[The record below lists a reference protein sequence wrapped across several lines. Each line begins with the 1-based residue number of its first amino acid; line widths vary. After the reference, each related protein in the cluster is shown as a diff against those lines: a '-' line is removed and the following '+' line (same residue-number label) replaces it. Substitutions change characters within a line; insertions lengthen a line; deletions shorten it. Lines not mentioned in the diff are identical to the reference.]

1 MDYIEKMATVDEN
14 SFKNPLDKQ
23 YIGDIKDL
31 ANTVIEIEDGL
42 ISKNSEKDIDNMLEQ
57 GDNLIKIIDQSTN
70 LVNVNHPVK
79 YMFQQLKNTWNE
91 TAKEIKDAKLE
102 KKNKHETLSEKFAN
116 AWAAI
121 SIQNEY
127 YKNISK
133 AVTYQNLMS
142 DVNLYTN
149 YLDKYSDFTKKA
161 KKCLS
166 ETIAKI
172 DICTDKILDAIT
184 FGAYSKTA
192 QWVEKKFY
200 ANYKSFDQ
208 SIEKSEMKSLADVI
222 VHKFITNRF
231 NTFERKYG
239 HASSIEDMNKNID
252 NYYKNITD
260 NAFFWGNKTQIIKNA
275 PQYNGSVADVTF
287 TDYKKSPVEN
297 AISFK
302 EDIKKYF
309 TNEVSKVCGTLDAVD
324 NYIDNKYDTTVEKI
338 KQFGQKNK
346 EKFNSMLKN
355 IENTFKNAKDAISWQ
370 YANIKMSKIKYYI
383 ASFRLRTLPLSLSG
397 IFLGTLLAAS
407 EGYFNWAPFLLA
419 VVTTLCLQILSNLAN
434 ELGDLQK
441 GTDNEERLGPIRSI
455 QSGALSLKEFKRTI
469 LLFVLL
475 SVLSGTALVS
485 TAFESLLSTDG
496 LIMLMLGAASIVAAI
511 KYTVGKNAYGY
522 HGLGDVFVFLF
533 FGLLSV
539 CGAYFLMTHRLSISI
554 FLPATA
560 VGLLSTGVLNLNNMR
575 DIENDRLC
583 GKRTLPVILGISKAK
598 VYHFCLIIGAF
609 VAMSS
614 YMGLCGFRPFHFI
627 FWFTLPLFLI
637 HLKKVVQAEG
647 RGLDPQLKVLSL
659 STLLF
664 TLLAGWG
671 AFHF

>member
-1 MDYIEKMATVDEN
+1 
-14 SFKNPLDKQ
+14 
-23 YIGDIKDL
+23 
-31 ANTVIEIEDGL
+31 
-42 ISKNSEKDIDNMLEQ
+42 
-57 GDNLIKIIDQSTN
+57 
-70 LVNVNHPVK
+70 
-79 YMFQQLKNTWNE
+79 
-91 TAKEIKDAKLE
+91 
-102 KKNKHETLSEKFAN
+102 
-116 AWAAI
+116 
-121 SIQNEY
+121 
-127 YKNISK
+127 
-133 AVTYQNLMS
+133 
-142 DVNLYTN
+142 
-149 YLDKYSDFTKKA
+149 
-161 KKCLS
+161 
-166 ETIAKI
+166 
-172 DICTDKILDAIT
+172 
-184 FGAYSKTA
+184 
-192 QWVEKKFY
+192 
-200 ANYKSFDQ
+200 
-208 SIEKSEMKSLADVI
+208 
-222 VHKFITNRF
+222 
-231 NTFERKYG
+231 
-239 HASSIEDMNKNID
+239 
-252 NYYKNITD
+252 
-260 NAFFWGNKTQIIKNA
+260 
-275 PQYNGSVADVTF
+275 
-287 TDYKKSPVEN
+287 
-297 AISFK
+297 
-302 EDIKKYF
+302 
-309 TNEVSKVCGTLDAVD
+309 
-324 NYIDNKYDTTVEKI
+324 
-338 KQFGQKNK
+338 
-346 EKFNSMLKN
+346 
-355 IENTFKNAKDAISWQ
+355 
-370 YANIKMSKIKYYI
+370 MSKIKYYI

-614 YMGLCGFRPFHFI
+614 YIDF
-627 FWFTLPLFLI
+627 
-637 HLKKVVQAEG
+637 
-647 RGLDPQLKVLSL
+647 
-659 STLLF
+659 
-664 TLLAGWG
+664 
-671 AFHF
+671 